1 MKQAPDIILFP
12 PSQTGWDAPD
22 QGGSHGCDPWKWGVA
37 EPGQHLTLPW
47 PYFRA
52 NSSILKIPSLCK
64 PQSFPRTSVGKR
76 SHAPCGTK
84 HFKHV
89 SQKKMSNHGWP
100 NRQMGE
106 GEEKLTIPAR
116 LL

>member
-89 SQKKMSNHGWP
+89 SQK
-100 NRQMGE
+100 R
-106 GEEKLTIPAR
+106 
-116 LL
+116 